1 MNCLLLML
9 DWMLDDGERVLEK
22 NKIRG
27 KRFEGGFSAGGKI
40 KLLRF
45 KSFDAIRAYYDYN
58 QRCSCNFFSNKKAK
72 SVA

>member
-27 KRFEGGFSAGGKI
+27 KRFEGGFSAGGEI
-40 KLLRF
+40 E
-45 KSFDAIRAYYDYN
+45 AWEIN
-58 QRCSCNFFSNKKAK
+58 
-72 SVA
+72 

>member
-40 KLLRF
+40 ELLRF
-45 KSFDAIRAYYDYN
+45 KSFDAIRAYYMIIIN
-58 QRCSCNFFSNKKAK
+58 TAAAIFSTTKKLK
-72 SVA
+72 V